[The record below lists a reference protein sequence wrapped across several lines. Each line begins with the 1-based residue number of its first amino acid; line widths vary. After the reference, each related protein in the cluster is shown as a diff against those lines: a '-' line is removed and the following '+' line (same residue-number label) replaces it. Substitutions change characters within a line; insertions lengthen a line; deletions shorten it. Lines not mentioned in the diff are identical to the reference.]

1 MANNNNI
8 IELNINNLFFEGGVT
23 MSKDSFIQIL
33 QHALN
38 QELVTVSRRKGKYIV
53 KEKEKDK
60 K

>member
-1 MANNNNI
+1 
-8 IELNINNLFFEGGVT
+8 